1 MCVTK
6 LCVKSLVCVT
16 KLYLTNLYVTKLY
29 LTNLYVTK
37 LCVTKLCDA
46 DAEAEPRR
54 KRPGGADRKQEPHT
68 IYGELGYLDH
78 RIG

>member
-6 LCVKSLVCVT
+6 LCVKSLVC
-16 KLYLTNLYVTKLY
+16 VTKLY

-54 KRPGGADRKQEPHT
+54 KRPGGADLKTRTPHNFV
-68 IYGELGYLDH
+68 GKDH
-78 RIG
+78 